1 MNNRQIK
8 FRAWNEL
15 PDRSGEMVTEENSG
29 LTSAQILDRFSKVMQ
44 FTGLK
49 DRNGVEIYEGDVLK
63 TEHYRD
69 PHKTMHYLLHVIKWD
84 KDYGTW
90 VAVNTNSESDSITE
104 PGNCQLWVMMSRQ
117 EVEVD
122 TNIHQHPHLITK

>member
-29 LTSAQILDRFSKVMQ
+29 LTSAQILDRFSNVMQ

-49 DRNGVEIYEGDVLK
+49 DRNGVEIYEGDVVWLQNMK
-63 TEHYRD
+63 KKFVGPVVFD
-69 PHKTMHYLLHVIKWD
+69 PNKGFQAKIAKSAE
-84 KDYGTW
+84 
-90 VAVNTNSESDSITE
+90 VAVGFSFHLK
-104 PGNCQLWVMMSRQ
+104 NCNV
-117 EVEVD
+117 VG
-122 TNIHQHPHLITK
+122 NIHQNPELIK